1 MGVNYKEDLFGKMPV
16 VGIMRNFSN
25 ESIEAIVPLYKKAGL
40 TTLEI
45 TMNSSNA
52 EEVIM
57 HLSKNHPDLNI
68 GAGTVCNIDDLEK
81 ALGAGASFIVTPIMD
96 NEVMQVCSE
105 SNVPIFPGAFT
116 PLEIYNA
123 WKAGATAVKIFP
135 ATHLGPGYVKDV
147 LGPLNQ
153 VKLLPTG
160 GVSIENIEAFFNAGA
175 VGVGM
180 GSTLFDKKFIGTQDY
195 DSLFTH
201 FQNIYTKVEG
211 CLSAP

>member
-1 MGVNYKEDLFGKMPV
+1 MGVNYKEDLFSKMPV

-25 ESIEAIVPLYKKAGL
+25 ESIEAIVALYKKAGF

-45 TMNSSNA
+45 TMNSENSS
-52 EEVIM
+52 EVIAE
-57 HLSKNHPDLNI
+57 LSKKHPDLNI

-96 NEVMQVCSE
+96 NEVMQVCRE

-123 WKAGATAVKIFP
+123 WKAGASAVKIFP
-135 ATHLGPGYVKDV
+135 ATQLGPGYVKDV
-147 LGPLNQ
+147 LGPLNEI
-153 VKLLPTG
+153 KLLPTG
-160 GVSIENIEAFFNAGA
+160 GVSIDNIEAFFKAGA

-180 GSTLFDKKFIGTQDY
+180 GSTLFDKKFIEGKDY
-195 DSLFTH
+195 DSLFIH
-201 FQNIYTKVEG
+201 FKNIYKKVEE
-211 CLSAP
+211 CLN

>member
-1 MGVNYKEDLFGKMPV
+1 MGVNYKEDLFSKMPV

-52 EEVIM
+52 EEVIT

-96 NEVMQVCSE
+96 NEVMQVCRE

-123 WKAGATAVKIFP
+123 WKAGASAVKIFP
-135 ATHLGPGYVKDV
+135 ATQLGPGYVKDV

-180 GSTLFDKKFIGTQDY
+180 DSTIFDKKSIGTQDY

-201 FQNIYTKVEG
+201 FQKIYEKVEE
-211 CLSAP
+211 CLNAS

>member
-1 MGVNYKEDLFGKMPV
+1 MGVNYKEDLFSKMPV

-25 ESIEAIVPLYKKAGL
+25 ENIEAIVPLYKKAGF

-52 EEVIM
+52 EEVIT

-96 NEVMQVCSE
+96 NEVMQVCRE

-123 WKAGATAVKIFP
+123 WKSGASAVKVFP
-135 ATHLGPGYVKDV
+135 ATQLGPGYVKDV

-153 VKLLPTG
+153 IKLLPTG
-160 GVSIENIEAFFNAGA
+160 GVSIDNIEAFFKAGA

-180 GSTLFDKKFIGTQDY
+180 GSTLFDNKFIESKDY
-195 DSLFTH
+195 DSLFIH
-201 FQNIYTKVEG
+201 FQNIYTKVGG
-211 CLSAP
+211 CLN

>member
-1 MGVNYKEDLFGKMPV
+1 MGVIYKDDLFSKMPV

-25 ESIEAIVPLYKKAGL
+25 ESIESIVPLYKKAGL

-68 GAGTVCNIDDLEK
+68 GAGTVCNMDGLEK

-96 NEVMQVCSE
+96 NEVMQVCRE

-123 WKAGATAVKIFP
+123 WKAGAAAVKIFP
-135 ATHLGPGYVKDV
+135 ATQLGPGYVKDV
-147 LGPLNQ
+147 LGPLNH

-160 GVSIENIEAFFNAGA
+160 GVSIDNIEAFFNAGA

-180 GSTLFDKKFIGTQDY
+180 GSTLFDKKFIGAQDF
-195 DSLFTH
+195 DSLFIH
-201 FQNIYTKVEG
+201 FQNIFMKVKG
-211 CLSAP
+211 CLNAS